1 MPSLHRFALVVEAVL
16 AASGIA
22 IAIAASVGSGTGSPV
37 DLAVHTKAAASAT
50 AIGVLQEVRLPAGSE
65 PVTLAK
71 IGTRRAVDLDF
82 YGFSE
87 DGDGIVNSTRFWR
100 VPDGINEVVSYFE
113 RNVPPGFSQEIKPA
127 IDTGPN
133 ASGFQIVIGA
143 DASLP
148 FSPHCRPNALFT
160 RLTYNLL
167 MSPATPRVTDVLVA
181 VTVYWHPTSCVEYTP
196 DRA

>member
-1 MPSLHRFALVVEAVL
+1 MPSLHRFALVAAAVL

-82 YGFSE
+82 YGFDQ
-87 DGDGIVNSTRFWR
+87 DGDGVLNSTRFWR
-100 VPDGINEVVSYFE
+100 VPEGINEAASYFE
-113 RNVPPGFSQEIKPA
+113 RNAPPGFSQEYIPA
-127 IDTGPN
+127 MDGGPN
-133 ASGFQIVIGA
+133 ATGFQLGTLA

-167 MSPATPRVTDVLVA
+167 MSPATPKVTDVLIA
-181 VTVYWHPTSCVEYTP
+181 VSVYWHPRVCP
-196 DRA
+196 DFGRGRL